1 MWKAA
6 RRLSHLSTEGSA
18 FRTCARFLHLL
29 HGTSC
34 AGCALSRDGAWEST
48 PRVSVYVGGTFKHDL
63 EIHSF
68 CVSETST
75 DTLQLQAAFQKPL
88 PACLPALGSACWGE
102 RESVCVFA
110 CVCVR
115 VR

>member
-1 MWKAA
+1 MGKY
-6 RRLSHLSTEGSA
+6 
-18 FRTCARFLHLL
+18 
-29 HGTSC
+29 
-34 AGCALSRDGAWEST
+34 